1 MGQNEMVMAAGSKL
15 RRIILVLALAAI
27 MAVIL
32 ALNAVPAM
40 AAHVVPSKETGGGS
54 QNKGAE
60 VLHCGTEAGGGT
72 NVRPAEPAT
81 PVSAHFSCN

>member
-1 MGQNEMVMAAGSKL
+1 MGQQQTLRGSAL
-15 RRIILVLALAAI
+15 RRMLLVLTVALTVATMTVASP
-27 MAVIL
+27 
-32 ALNAVPAM
+32 VPAM
-40 AAHVVPSKETGGGS
+40 AAHVVPFKETGGGS